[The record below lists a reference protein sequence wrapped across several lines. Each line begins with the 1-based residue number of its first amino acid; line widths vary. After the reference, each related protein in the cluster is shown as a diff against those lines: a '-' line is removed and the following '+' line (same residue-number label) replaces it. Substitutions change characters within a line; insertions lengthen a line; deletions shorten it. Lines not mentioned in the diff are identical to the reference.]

1 MAHLAHLCQKLRF
14 HAIQKI
20 TLNPNMFKLKLLLL
34 LRYRLKSREMVT
46 PSYFNIWIFR
56 YFSGNLL
63 TVVAL
68 LKCQKLRSHATTMFV
83 ISLAVSDLLF
93 CTINL
98 PLTASRYVHEKWI
111 LGQDMCRYLMIIF
124 VIHNKCLPPIY
135 LFSCGCIIAYG
146 TYCGYA

>member
-1 MAHLAHLCQKLRF
+1 MVS
-14 HAIQKI
+14 
-20 TLNPNMFKLKLLLL
+20 
-34 LRYRLKSREMVT
+34 RLPERVMHEMVT
-46 PSYFNIWIFR
+46 PILIFV
-56 YFSGNLL
+56 FSFISGNLL

-111 LGQDMCRYLMIIF
+111 LGQDMCRYLF
-124 VIHNKCLPPIY
+124 DDYFCN
-135 LFSCGCIIAYG
+135 
-146 TYCGYA
+146 

>member
-1 MAHLAHLCQKLRF
+1 
-14 HAIQKI
+14 
-20 TLNPNMFKLKLLLL
+20 MFQ
-34 LRYRLKSREMVT
+34 
-46 PSYFNIWIFR
+46 FFR

-98 PLTASRYVHEKWI
+98 PLTASRQIDCAKQEVHYGQGDEKHGCCVGSQ
-111 LGQDMCRYLMIIF
+111 LLTLEKCYNGQQ
-124 VIHNKCLPPIY
+124 VINDE
-135 LFSCGCIIAYG
+135 SS
-146 TYCGYA
+146 TYYELKFT